1 MRLLSPARVVL
12 LTVALGFVPRAA
24 AAQPSDRAQA
34 TAKPFAEQGIEHYHE
49 GRYAEALQA
58 LERAEAAFSA
68 PVHRV
73 YMARANAKLG
83 RLIEAKR
90 LYDDALAEPPK
101 PNENTALT
109 AIREAARREAD
120 ALRVRIPSLRLAVS
134 GVPRDSV
141 RVRVDRRSIPL
152 GELERGVAINPGE
165 HTIAVT
171 VEGRTSRT
179 RTVTLA
185 EGSAD
190 RLEIVFDE
198 PAPVQPAAA
207 DPSSSPDPGE
217 RPEPDERPEPEP
229 RPEVDETTGSSRIP
243 AAIAFG
249 LGAVGLGVGAA
260 TGVMSL
266 NKVSDIKS
274 RCVDGHC
281 PPEDAANG
289 DAAGTL
295 AVVSTVSFVAGAVG
309 VVTGVVLLSISGDR
323 RAAGVRPPLRLGVG
337 PGSFTLSGTF

>member
-1 MRLLSPARVVL
+1 MSPMARARIVL
-12 LTVALGFVPRAA
+12 VAVALGLAPRAA
-24 AAQPSDRAQA
+24 AAQPSAQA
-34 TAKPFAEQGIEHYHE
+34 TAKPLAEQGIELYHA
-49 GRYAEALQA
+49 GSYAEALQA

-83 RLIEAKR
+83 RLVEAKR

-109 AIREAARREAD
+109 AIREAARREVD

-152 GELERGVAINPGE
+152 GELERGVAVNPGE

-171 VEGRTSRT
+171 VEGRTART
-179 RTVTLA
+179 RTVTLT
-185 EGSAD
+185 EGSAE

-207 DPSSSPDPGE
+207 APSAAPDPGE
-217 RPEPDERPEPEP
+217 RPDPDERPDPGEAAGP
-229 RPEVDETTGSSRIP
+229 SRIP

-260 TGVMSL
+260 TGVITL

-309 VVTGVVLLSISGDR
+309 VVTGVVLLSLSGDR

-337 PGSFTLSGTF
+337 PGSFTLSGAF